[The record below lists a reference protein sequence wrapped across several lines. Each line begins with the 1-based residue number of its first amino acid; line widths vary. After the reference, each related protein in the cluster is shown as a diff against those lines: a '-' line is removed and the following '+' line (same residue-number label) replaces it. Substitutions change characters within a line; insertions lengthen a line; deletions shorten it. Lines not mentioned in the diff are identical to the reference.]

1 MSQVDPKWLKRGLVA
16 AWANGERVYTK
27 EGAVDL
33 RELDAAVH
41 ERVMGEP
48 LKRGPLI
55 AVVPHYSVDL
65 RAAFEVVE
73 RLRGEGWRVEMG
85 SAGECWRTTF
95 ARRATSSRTSYRPHV
110 VVERHAETLPLAIV
124 TAALATREGE

>member
-16 AWANGERVYTK
+16 AWANGEQVYPA
-27 EGAVDL
+27 EAGMEL

-65 RAAFEVVE
+65 RAAFDVVE

-85 SAGECWRTTF
+85 SAGDGWWANFWRMRGDRGE
-95 ARRATSSRTSYRPHV
+95 AY
-110 VVERHAETLPLAIV
+110 EREAETLPLAIV
-124 TAALATREGE
+124 TSALATREGQP